1 MLELSE
7 SRKLLIAILTFL
19 VLPLSGI
26 AIDIYVPSLPAVSD
40 YFQASNSA
48 TQLTITSYMLGL
60 GSFQLFAG
68 PISDSYG
75 RRKPFLSAMLVFIVA
90 TVCIP
95 YVDSIYHLQA
105 LRFVQGAA
113 LAITVVPMR
122 SVLLD
127 LYEGNAL
134 KKMMN
139 YMTMTWSI
147 GPVIAPAIGGYLQH
161 YFGWKA
167 SFYLLSIYSITAY
180 FAILKIMPET
190 SKHKHELSLASTLQ
204 RYRMIFIHPE
214 FLAGLASNCALYSII
229 IIFSVVGPFLL
240 QETLKINAVGYGH
253 VSLLLGFA
261 WFGGNMT
268 NRFLL
273 HFDTTYKIRICL
285 LMMLAINLAMMF
297 ILGLFAL
304 SVPSIVIPT
313 ILILYFGG
321 IIFPNNFS
329 TALTLFPTITGSANA
344 LFGAMVFFMA
354 GVSGAV
360 ATLLTASSGM
370 PIAVAYFC
378 IIIFILLIAFQKQAA
393 TSDVN

>member
-40 YFQASNSA
+40 YFHATNAS
-48 TQLTITSYMLGL
+48 TQLTITSYMMGL
-60 GSFQLFAG
+60 GIFQLIAG

-75 RRKPFLSAMLVFIVA
+75 RRKPFLASMLVFIIA
-90 TVCIP
+90 TICIP
-95 YVDSIYHLQA
+95 YVNSIYHLQA
-105 LRFVQGAA
+105 LRFIQGAA

-127 LYEGNAL
+127 LYEGDAL

-167 SFYLLSIYSITAY
+167 SFYLLSIYSISAY

-190 SKHKHELSLASTLQ
+190 SQHKHEFSIRTTLQ
-204 RYRMIFIHPE
+204 RYRTIFKHPE

-240 QETLKINAVGYGH
+240 QESLHMSAVGFGH

-261 WFGGNMT
+261 WFSGNMT
-268 NRFLL
+268 NRLL
-273 HFDTTYKIRICL
+273 FRYEATTKIKMCVLIML
-285 LMMLAINLAMMF
+285 VINLVMML
-297 ILGLFAL
+297 ILGSFTLTI
-304 SVPSIVIPT
+304 PSIVIPT
-313 ILILYFGG
+313 FLILYFGG
-321 IIFPNNFS
+321 IIFPNNFA
-329 TALTLFPTITGSANA
+329 TALTLFPTFTGSTNA
-344 LFGAMVFFMA
+344 LFGAMVFFLA
-354 GVSGAV
+354 GVSGAG
-360 ATLLTASSGM
+360 ATLLTATTGM
-370 PIAVAYFC
+370 PIAIAYFF
-378 IIIFILLIAFQKQAA
+378 IIIFIMLISFRKNA
-393 TSDVN
+393 TAQ